1 MKLLGRNH
9 IIISVITF
17 VILFLM
23 NYLGNQEADK
33 LERVAKN
40 SPSARNGVQAAEA
53 RNAANNANIRNE
65 AAGTATTETTES
77 TINKKTSNLSL
88 SSGGNGGGYNPNAPR
103 QDNTY
108 TKKPVLLPI
117 HQ

>member
-1 MKLLGRNH
+1 MIKK
-9 IIISVITF
+9 
-17 VILFLM
+17 
-23 NYLGNQEADK
+23 ADK

-65 AAGTATTETTES
+65 AAGTVTSETTES
-77 TINKKTSNLSL
+77 TINTKTKNLSFSL
-88 SSGGNGGGYNPNAPR
+88 GGNGGSYNPNAPI

-108 TKKPVLLPI
+108 IKKPVLLPI
-117 HQ
+117 RQ